1 LNNLIITDQRIKGLG
16 SASRTGHSKVSF
28 LRFKT
33 STSRKP
39 EGRSKLSQT
48 RALKEVLH
56 LSRNPLR
63 EDVVALEPK
72 GLIAIK
78 VKNDLQEHE
87 KRYYDEVM
95 EQGKE
100 YKPVGIRGATA

>member
-1 LNNLIITDQRIKGLG
+1 
-16 SASRTGHSKVSF
+16 
-28 LRFKT
+28 
-33 STSRKP
+33 
-39 EGRSKLSQT
+39 
-48 RALKEVLH
+48 
-56 LSRNPLR
+56 LR